1 MLDPCDPFLVYVC
14 YNFVSL
20 MIFVTF
26 LRQEVKRHTV
36 IRCVS
41 ISAKFVIC
49 TVVGLNG
56 TIVEAKIHTRDT

>member
-1 MLDPCDPFLVYVC
+1 
-14 YNFVSL
+14 

-26 LRQEVKRHTV
+26 LWQEVKRHTV
-36 IRCVS
+36 IRFVS
-41 ISAKFVIC
+41 ISAKYIFVIC